1 MTAPVRPDS
10 TAGQWRRRLGLP
22 DLTGHGRI
30 VAATS
35 LDTFGV
41 GMFIPLSFL
50 FFLLSTDLT
59 VAQVGWG
66 TSVATLL
73 SVPFA
78 PLAGSAVDRWGP
90 RACLVANNVLA
101 AAGYLCYLLVESLPS
116 LVASMLVVLCAE
128 RLYWASWP
136 AFVADLAKGAEL
148 DRWYA
153 FTAAGK
159 NASIALGGAAG
170 GAVLATGWSGAPVL
184 IVVLN
189 AGTSV
194 LTALL
199 FMRPTR
205 PRTHGDRSG
214 PHGDGPPPGE
224 DAARPPV
231 GDPAATGRT
240 AEETTEPQ
248 AGWGTILRDRVLLC
262 LLASQAA
269 LTFGWLI
276 PTVILPVY
284 LVEVRDLPAW
294 LPSTTLMLSSLLIVG
309 CQTYVT
315 SRLGAV
321 GRGRVI
327 SWAAVLILGAVGL
340 LAAVPALGGR
350 TAIVTVIL
358 AVVLFTAGQMA
369 ATPAA
374 VALSATAGPPRARGR
389 FLALFNL
396 TWTLSAVTGPALVGA
411 LIERHGAVLWA
422 VLAALVALGG
432 LGYRL
437 TGRLAPDLLGSP
449 RAEDLATD
457 HPHAPV
463 SAAPHEKPHEKPHDE
478 PHEKEE

>member
-1 MTAPVRPDS
+1 MTSPVPPE
-10 TAGQWRRRLGLP
+10 TAAGQWRRRLGLP

-66 TSVATLL
+66 TSAATLL
-73 SVPFA
+73 SIPFA

-90 RACLVANNVLA
+90 RACLVANNMLA
-101 AAGYLCYLLVESLPS
+101 AVGYLCYLLVESLPS

-136 AFVADLAKGAEL
+136 AFIADLAKGSEL

-159 NASIALGGAAG
+159 NASIALGGAVG
-170 GAVLATGWSGAPVL
+170 GSVLATGWSGAPVL

-199 FMRPTR
+199 FMLPTR
-205 PRTHGDRSG
+205 PRPNGDTAQQLVAG
-214 PHGDGPPPGE
+214 PGPGE
-224 DAARPPV
+224 
-231 GDPAATGRT
+231 AT
-240 AEETTEPQ
+240 APQ
-248 AGWGTILRDRVLLC
+248 ASWGTVLRDRVLLC

-269 LTFGWLI
+269 LAFGWLI
-276 PTVILPVY
+276 PTVIVPVY
-284 LVEVRDLPAW
+284 LVEVQDLPAW

-309 CQTYVT
+309 GQTYIT
-315 SRLGAV
+315 SRLGGV

-327 SWAAVLILGAVGL
+327 SWASVLILGAVGL
-340 LAAVPALGGR
+340 LAAVPAIGGR
-350 TAIVTVIL
+350 TVIVIVIL

-369 ATPAA
+369 ATPAV
-374 VALSATAGPPRARGR
+374 VALSATAGPPQTRGR

-411 LIERHGAVLWA
+411 LVERHSAVLWA
-422 VLAALVALGG
+422 ILAALVTLGG
-432 LGYRL
+432 LGYRF

-449 RAEDLATD
+449 RAEDPATNI
-457 HPHAPV
+457 PHVQASTPY
-463 SAAPHEKPHEKPHDE
+463 E
-478 PHEKEE
+478 EKE

>member
-1 MTAPVRPDS
+1 MTSSVSPD
-10 TAGQWRRRLGLP
+10 TAATQWRRRLGFP

-41 GMFIPLSFL
+41 GMFTPLSFL
-50 FFLLSTDLT
+50 FFLLTTDLT

-73 SVPFA
+73 SIPFS

-101 AAGYLCYLLVESLPS
+101 ATGYLCYLLVDSLPA
-116 LVASMLVVLCAE
+116 LVASMFVVLCAE
-128 RLYWASWP
+128 GLYWAAWH
-136 AFVADLAKGAEL
+136 AFVADLAKGTEL

-159 NASIALGGAAG
+159 NASVALGGAVG
-170 GAVLATGWSGAPVL
+170 GFVLGTGWSGAPVL

-189 AGTSV
+189 AATSV
-194 LTALL
+194 LTAVL
-199 FMRPTR
+199 FLRPSRRPRPTR
-205 PRTHGDRSG
+205 VVAEEPAVD
-214 PHGDGPPPGE
+214 PAPGE
-224 DAARPPV
+224 AAVPR
-231 GDPAATGRT
+231 
-240 AEETTEPQ
+240 
-248 AGWGTILRDRVLLC
+248 AGWGAILRDRVLLS

-269 LTFGWLI
+269 LAFGWLI

-284 LVEVRDLPAW
+284 LVKVQGLPAW
-294 LPSTTLMLSSLLIVG
+294 LSSTTLMLSSLLIVG
-309 CQTYVT
+309 GQTHVT
-315 SRLGAV
+315 SRLGDV

-340 LAAVPALGGR
+340 LAAVPATDGR
-350 TAIVTVIL
+350 TMVAVVIL
-358 AVVLFTAGQMA
+358 AVMLFTAGQMT

-374 VALSATAGPPRARGR
+374 VALSATAGPPQARGR

-396 TWTLSAVTGPALVGA
+396 TWTLSAVAGPALVGA
-411 LIERHGAVLWA
+411 LIERHSAVLWT

-437 TGRLAPDLLGSP
+437 TGRLAPDLLSSP
-449 RAEDLATD
+449 RA
-457 HPHAPV
+457 
-463 SAAPHEKPHEKPHDE
+463 
-478 PHEKEE
+478 

>member
-1 MTAPVRPDS
+1 MTSPVLPETR
-10 TAGQWRRRLGLP
+10 AGQWRRRLGLP

-73 SVPFA
+73 SIPFA

-90 RACLVANNVLA
+90 RACLVANNVFA
-101 AAGYLCYLLVESLPS
+101 AVGYLCYLLVDSLPA

-136 AFVADLAKGAEL
+136 AFIADLAQGAEL

-159 NASIALGGAAG
+159 NASIALGGAVG
-170 GAVLATGWSGAPVL
+170 GSVLATGWSGAPVL

-199 FMRPTR
+199 FMRPAR
-205 PRTHGDRSG
+205 PR
-214 PHGDGPPPGE
+214 PGE
-224 DAARPPV
+224 EVTRQTAVKP
-231 GDPAATGRT
+231 DPDPEKATAPEAG
-240 AEETTEPQ
+240 Q

-269 LTFGWLI
+269 LAFGWLI

-284 LVEVRDLPAW
+284 LVEVQDLPAW

-309 CQTYVT
+309 GQTYVT
-315 SRLGAV
+315 GRLGAV

-327 SWAAVLILGAVGL
+327 SWAAVLILSAVGL
-340 LAAVPALGGR
+340 LAAVPAVGGR
-350 TAIVTVIL
+350 PAIALVIT
-358 AVVLFTAGQMA
+358 AVVLFTAGQMT

-374 VALSATAGPPRARGR
+374 VALSATAGPQQARGR

-411 LIERHGAVLWA
+411 LVERHTAVLWA
-422 VLAALVALGG
+422 VLAALVTLGG
-432 LGYRL
+432 LGYRF
-437 TGRLAPDLLGSP
+437 TGRLAPELLGSP
-449 RAEDLATD
+449 RAE
-457 HPHAPV
+457 
-463 SAAPHEKPHEKPHDE
+463 E
-478 PHEKEE
+478 PTSPPTKRGTHT